1 MASLLICQSILATG
15 TRRGQICGRVCHNN
29 QQACHYHRAGLPA
42 RVIAET
48 PVRSNYREYSPPAP
62 APEPE
67 YRIPSFQS
75 FLDFQGPIQERN
87 LSLTERNLSLRLAY
101 ESPQSSLNVE
111 DRLVNKLLDAK
122 GCSSM
127 SVGECPICFNEESS
141 LISYPCHETHVICIS
156 CLTENVKAKCN
167 RIICPHCRKEV
178 ENESKTFHLP
188 LPNRNALFHHIH
200 TSRDNTLRAFV
211 PIIPGYI
218 DSFRRRVMDHVLLLL
233 RSSFPDF
240 NIEFFDD
247 SEINPQFNHRVHIDI
262 PVRSGYTT
270 FSEPHLLDRRK
281 ALRVVL
287 DAMEQMG
294 Y

>member
-1 MASLLICQSILATG
+1 MASLLTCQSILATG

-29 QQACHYHRAGLPA
+29 QQACHYHRAGLSA
-42 RVIAET
+42 QSIAET
-48 PVRSNYREYSPPAP
+48 PVRSNYRAYAPPAP

-75 FLDFQGPIQERN
+75 FIDFQGPIRERN
-87 LSLTERNLSLRLAY
+87 LSLTERNLSSQS
-101 ESPQSSLNVE
+101 ESAKTSLNVE
-111 DRLVNKLLDAK
+111 DRLVNQILDAK

-127 SVGECPICFNEESS
+127 SVGECPICFNEETS

-178 ENESKTFHLP
+178 ENESRSFQLP
-188 LPNRNALFHHIH
+188 RPNLNAVFHHIH

-211 PIIPGYI
+211 PIVPGYS
-218 DSFRRRVMDHVLLLL
+218 DYFRRLTIDRVLLNL

-240 NIEFFDD
+240 NVESFDD
-247 SEINPQFNHRVHIDI
+247 YEMNPQFNHRIHIDV
-262 PVRSGYTT
+262 PVRSGHTI
-270 FSEPHLLDRRK
+270 FSEPHLVDRRK
-281 ALRVVL
+281 ALHVL
-287 DAMEQMG
+287 LNSMQQMN